1 MSSSTYTTS
10 PYVYAPAPK
19 GYPGNWNHTPSSPR
33 IKDEHQPRN
42 ILYDMPDID
51 GGAFTATTFEE
62 SYPPEDYHW
71 DVNGRRSSGNYSTA
85 KTTKGYH
92 RSSQSSTDDYE
103 NARHEGGQY
112 SDSADS
118 RDAQTESGAQHITS
132 RSHSDY
138 AGRVEGA
145 IGVAGAL
152 HGRHRGA
159 VYGSE
164 QARSLAAAKEL
175 VEELFP
181 ELEDRYPDSVR
192 RPSFQYG
199 AGQGYM
205 APGHQQF
212 RGLNP
217 MLHAG
222 SASPYRTAG
231 TTSGERSPPGSR
243 PRSDFA
249 AVSPESLQ
257 FPHTAHYPTGE
268 YTYANQNIGICPDEN
283 FEFLGD
289 SEGYDSETDEEGDDD
304 DCSMIMMD
312 IDQSGSP
319 GHYCG
324 ESSASPERDIEMLG
338 QINYNN
344 DLNHSSSSS
353 YAGRKEMRSSGRRSN
368 TSTGPRRIRKA
379 MPSTAPYISN
389 DAQAKAEHNDAML
402 VHLRRQGISYK
413 SIKQRLDLDEAES
426 TLRGRFR
433 TLTKPKNERLRKPM
447 WADSDIKLLLEIVDP
462 SLPQI
467 KWKQVSDNIV
477 NRGGSYRFGSST
489 CKKQYLALVNEGRA
503 TPLSETVTTNK
514 RRKVRAAGGP
524 RIKEEQN

>member
-10 PYVYAPAPK
+10 P
-19 GYPGNWNHTPSSPR
+19 

-42 ILYDMPDID
+42 ILYDIDID
-51 GGAFTATTFEE
+51 SGAFTAANFEE

-71 DVNGRRSSGNYSTA
+71 DVNGRRSSSGNYSTA

-92 RSSQSSTDDYE
+92 RSPQSPTDNYE
-103 NARHEGGQY
+103 NTHYEGGQY

-118 RDAQTESGAQHITS
+118 RDAQTEQGTQYITR
-132 RSHSDY
+132 RSHS
-138 AGRVEGA
+138 ACAEGVEETIGA
-145 IGVAGAL
+145 TGAL

-159 VYGSE
+159 VYGNE
-164 QARSLAAAKEL
+164 QARSLAAAQEL

-181 ELEDRYPDSVR
+181 ELENPYPESVR

-199 AGQGYM
+199 AGQAYM
-205 APGHQQF
+205 SPGPQQF
-212 RGLNP
+212 RGLDP
-217 MLHAG
+217 TLHAG

-231 TTSGERSPPGSR
+231 ATSGERSPPGSR

-249 AVSPESLQ
+249 AVSPESMQ
-257 FPHTAHYPTGE
+257 FPHPAHYPD
-268 YTYANQNIGICPDEN
+268 TYANQNISICPEEN

-319 GHYCG
+319 GHYYG

-338 QINYNN
+338 RINYNT

-353 YAGRKEMRSSGRRSN
+353 YAGRKEMRSLGRRSN

-379 MPSTAPYISN
+379 MPPTAPYNSN

-433 TLTKPKNERLRKPM
+433 TLTKPKSERLASRRGQSPILNFCSKSSTLPSRRSNGNKYPTTSSTVEVVT
-447 WADSDIKLLLEIVDP
+447 DSDP
-462 SLPQI
+462 APAR
-467 KWKQVSDNIV
+467 N
-477 NRGGSYRFGSST
+477 ST
-489 CKKQYLALVNEGRA
+489 LHWSMTGAQHR
-503 TPLSETVTTNK
+503 
-514 RRKVRAAGGP
+514 
-524 RIKEEQN
+524 